1 MREDTLKSLEY
12 DKIINRLE
20 SLSFTKGGK
29 ELSINLIPYESID
42 EVKEALK
49 ETTDAKKFLDA
60 EGDLPFVEFVDIE
73 SLFEKIKVL
82 SLLTPEEMLRVSDV
96 LSAISEIKEI
106 GDSYRDSYPEIFKYT
121 MRLSNFE
128 DIVKA
133 IRKVIGNDGKIV
145 DDASPLLS
153 IIRREIKT
161 TYLRIQSILQEIL
174 YSKEN
179 EDAIQ
184 DKIITKRND
193 RYVIPIRLN
202 SKPSFNYVVQG
213 ESGSRLTLFVE
224 PMAVVELNNK
234 LVELFSKERKEEERI
249 ILELE
254 ERIRNKF
261 NAVFESLNI
270 IYKLDFIFAKARLSS
285 ALKASEP
292 IIVPEPY
299 LELYEARNPFIKD
312 DLVVPIDIEVGENF
326 KMLIITGPNTGGKT
340 VTLKTAGLLT
350 LMAKAG
356 MHIPAISNSKVGFFR
371 EVFADIGDEQSI
383 EQNLSTFSSHMTRI
397 IDIIKNATDK
407 DLVLIDELGA
417 GTDPEEGA
425 SLGVAILKKLY
436 NIGATSIV
444 TTHHGKIKEFPYKFK
459 EAQNASVG
467 FDVDTLSPTYKLYI
481 GIPGESHALIIAER
495 LGLPEDVLNDAKNE
509 LSSDFIEKAEIVS
522 KMHEDNRAI
531 EMMRNETEIAKNEAL
546 RLKETYEQKLR
557 ELEERKRLEIRKA
570 YEEAQRIIDETKEK
584 MNKILEN
591 LDTYIKSQ
599 KEIQEMK
606 KVLRNE
612 EANLEEQEEKEE
624 IRELH
629 KGEAPQLREG
639 MLVYVP
645 TFKAQGIVLQIK
657 SDEGK
662 AIVQIGAIRATL
674 KLSDIEVTGLEK
686 SEKTRES
693 KVELKNLFEEE
704 IPMKIDLH
712 GYTVEEAIDILDKYL
727 DKAYLHGLPYVF
739 IVHGKGTGTLREAIT
754 QYLRTNKRVARFE
767 IGTPSE
773 GGIGTTIVFF
783 K

>member
-20 SLSFTKGGK
+20 SLAFTKGGK
-29 ELSINLIPYESID
+29 ELSRNLLPYDSFEESNS
-42 EVKEALK
+42 ALK
-49 ETTDAKKFLDA
+49 ETTDAKKFLEE
-60 EGDLPFVEFVDIE
+60 EGDLPFVEFVDVE
-73 SLFEKIKVL
+73 PLFDKIKVL
-82 SLLTPEEMLRVSDV
+82 SLLTPEEILRVSDV
-96 LSAISEIKEI
+96 LSTISEIKEI
-106 GDSYRDSYPEIFKYT
+106 GESYRDAHPEVFKYT
-121 MRLSNFE
+121 IRLYNFE

-133 IRKVIGNDGKIV
+133 IRKVVGNDGKIV

-174 YSKEN
+174 YSREN

-202 SKPSFNYVVQG
+202 SKPAFNYVVQG

-234 LVELFSKERKEEERI
+234 LVDLFSKERREEERI

-261 NAVFESLNI
+261 DAVLESLNT
-270 IYKLDFIFAKARLSS
+270 IYRLDFIFAKARLSIQ
-285 ALKASEP
+285 LKASEP
-292 IIVPEPY
+292 ILVDKPY
-299 LELYEARNPFIKD
+299 LELYEARNPFIKEEN
-312 DLVVPIDIEVGENF
+312 VVPIDIEVGKNF

-340 VTLKTAGLLT
+340 VTLKTTGLLT

-356 MHIPAISNSKVGFFR
+356 MHIPAISNSTVGFFR
-371 EVFADIGDEQSI
+371 NVFADIGDEQSI
-383 EQNLSTFSSHMTRI
+383 EQNLSTFSSHMVRI
-397 IDIIKNATDK
+397 IEIIKNATKD

-425 SLGVAILKKLY
+425 SLGFAILKKLHE
-436 NIGATSIV
+436 IGASSIV

-467 FDVDTLSPTYKLYI
+467 FDINTLTPTYKLYV

-495 LGLPEDVLNDAKNE
+495 LGMPEDVLNSAKSE
-509 LSSDFIEKAEIVS
+509 LSSDFIEKAQIVS

-531 EMMRNETEIAKNEAL
+531 EMMKSETEIARTEAM
-546 RLKETYEQKLR
+546 RLKETYEQKLK
-557 ELEERKRLEIRKA
+557 ELEERKRSEIKKA
-570 YEEAQRIIDETKEK
+570 YEEAQKIIDETKEK

-591 LDTYIKSQ
+591 LDTYIKTQ
-599 KEIQEMK
+599 KEIQEMRK
-606 KVLRNE
+606 ILKTE
-612 EANLEEQEEKEE
+612 ETQLEEKQEKNFEEEKKIDFYE
-624 IRELH
+624 I
-629 KGEAPQLREG
+629 KEG
-639 MLVYVP
+639 MLVYVR
-645 TFKAQGIVLQIK
+645 TLRAQGIVLQVK
-657 SDEGK
+657 NDEQR
-662 AIVQIGAIRATL
+662 AIVQMGAIRATL
-674 KLSDIEVTGLEK
+674 KFSDLEPVLEEKIEIKKEK
-686 SEKTRES
+686 RS
-693 KVELKNLFEEE
+693 ELKDLFEEE
-704 IPMKIDLH
+704 LPMKIDLH
-712 GYTVEEAIDILDKYL
+712 GYTVDEAIDILDKYL
-727 DKAYLHGLPYVF
+727 DKAYLHGLPYVY
-739 IVHGKGTGTLREAIT
+739 IVHGKGTGTLREAIS
-754 QYLRTNKRVARFE
+754 QYLRNNKRVARFE

>member
-1 MREDTLKSLEY
+1 MREDTLKALEY
-12 DKIINRLE
+12 DKILNKLE
-20 SLSFTKGGK
+20 ALSFTKGGK
-29 ELSINLIPYESID
+29 ELSRNLLPYESF
-42 EVKEALK
+42 EETTVALK
-49 ETTDAKKFLDA
+49 ETTDAKKFLEK
-60 EGDLPFVEFVDIE
+60 EGDLPFIEFIDVEP
-73 SLFEKIKVL
+73 LFEKIKVL
-82 SLLTPEEMLRVSDV
+82 SLVTPEEILRVSDV
-96 LSAISEIKEI
+96 LSAFSEIKEI
-106 GDSYRDSYPEIFKYT
+106 GESYRETYPEVFKYI
-121 MRLSNFE
+121 MKLSNFE

-133 IRKVIGNDGKIV
+133 IRKVVGNDGKIV

-174 YSKEN
+174 YSREN

-213 ESGSRLTLFVE
+213 ESGSKLTLFVE

-234 LVELFSKERKEEERI
+234 LVDLFSKERREEERI
-249 ILELE
+249 VLELE

-261 NAVFESLNI
+261 SAVEESLNI
-270 IYKLDFIFAKARLSS
+270 IYKLDFIFAKARLS
-285 ALKASEP
+285 LEFKASEP
-292 IIVPEPY
+292 ILVNEPY
-299 LELYEARNPFIKD
+299 LELYEARNPFIND
-312 DLVVPIDIEVGENF
+312 DVVVPIDIEVGKNF

-340 VTLKTAGLLT
+340 VTLKTTGLLT

-356 MHIPAISNSKVGFFR
+356 MHIPAISNSTVGFFR
-371 EVFADIGDEQSI
+371 DVFADIGDEQSI
-383 EQNLSTFSSHMTRI
+383 EQNLSTFSSHMVRI
-397 IDIIKNATDK
+397 IDILKNATKD

-425 SLGVAILKKLY
+425 SLGFAILKRLY
-436 NIGATSIV
+436 KIGASSIV

-495 LGLPEDVLNDAKNE
+495 LGMPEDVLSDARSE

-531 EMMRNETEIAKNEAL
+531 EIMKRDTEVAKNEAM
-546 RLKETYEQKLR
+546 RLKETYEQKLK

-591 LDTYIKSQ
+591 LDVSIKSQ

-606 KVLRNE
+606 KALKS
-612 EANLEEQEEKEE
+612 EEQKIEEQQEKTFEEVNKVGPSEIKEG
-624 IRELH
+624 I
-629 KGEAPQLREG
+629 
-639 MLVYVP
+639 LVYVR
-645 TFKAQGIVLQIK
+645 TLKAQGIVLQVK
-657 SDEGK
+657 NDEQK
-662 AIVQIGAIRATL
+662 AIVQMGAIRATL
-674 KLSDIEVTGLEK
+674 KFSDLEPV
-686 SEKTRES
+686 SEE
-693 KVELKNLFEEE
+693 KVEVKKEKRGELKELFEEE
-704 IPMKIDLH
+704 LPMMIDLH
-712 GYTVEEAIDILDKYL
+712 GYTVDDAIDILDKYL
-727 DKAYLHGLPYVF
+727 DKAYLHGLPHVY
-739 IVHGKGTGTLREAIT
+739 IVHGKGTGALREAIL
-754 QYLRTNKRVARFE
+754 QYLRNNKRIARFE
-767 IGTPSE
+767 TGTPSE

-783 K
+783 R